1 MLMCRGKLSVFLEMN
16 HKVDQGSFQEIGGN
30 QHSTRSVLIFFGL
43 TFLFSWGVWFTLIL
57 LKVETDWS
65 KIGAFGPTLAAV
77 LLISL
82 QRGKSGMKTLLSRLL
97 RWRVAWSWYVFVFLA
112 SPLIM
117 ILAIQIFRWLGGS
130 GLVFQ
135 DPARWYLTIPVFFYV
150 LLTSVLG
157 EEIGWRGYAFPGL
170 LEKSSALSASLIVG
184 VIWALWHLPLFWLPG
199 DFHQELPLLA
209 FLLQVTASSVIYGWM
224 YVNTRGSLLL
234 PHLFHAVTNTAVGLL
249 PILPMSS
256 GGDLRPFYITVIL
269 LLTFA
274 GAFPILFGKKFVLP

>member
-1 MLMCRGKLSVFLEMN
+1 MN
-16 HKVDQGSFQEIGGN
+16 HKMDQGGFQEIGDK
-30 QHSTRSVLIFFGL
+30 QKSSRSMLIFFAL
-43 TFLFSWGVWFTLIL
+43 TFLFSWVVWITLIVFQ
-57 LKVETDWS
+57 VETNWS

-77 LLISL
+77 LLVAL
-82 QRGKSGMKTLLSRLL
+82 QQGKRGIKTLLSRLL
-97 RWRVAWSWYVFVFLA
+97 RWRVHWAWYVFAFLA

-117 ILAIQIFRWLGGS
+117 MLAIQIFRWVGGS

-135 DPARWYLTIPVFFYV
+135 DPAQWYLTIPVFFYV

-170 LEKSSALSASLIVG
+170 LENNNALRASLIVG
-184 VIWALWHLPLFWLPG
+184 GIWALWHLPLFWLPG
-199 DFHQELPLLA
+199 DFHQDIPLIL

-249 PILPMSS
+249 PILPMST
-256 GGDLRPFYITVIL
+256 GGDLRPFNITVIL
-269 LLTFA
+269 LLLFA
-274 GAFPILFGKKFVLP
+274 GILPVIFGKKLLVF

>member
-1 MLMCRGKLSVFLEMN
+1 MN
-16 HKVDQGSFQEIGGN
+16 HKIDKGGFHEIGEN
-30 QHSTRSVLIFFGL
+30 QNSSRSVLIFFAL
-43 TFLFSWGVWFTLIL
+43 TFLFSWVVWITLIVFQ
-57 LKVETDWS
+57 VETNWS

-77 LLISL
+77 LLVGL
-82 QRGKSGMKTLLSRLL
+82 QRGKDGIKTLLGRLL
-97 RWRVAWSWYVFVFLA
+97 KWRVDWGWYAFVFLA

-117 ILAIQIFRWLGGS
+117 IFAIQVFRWLGGR

-170 LEKSSALSASLIVG
+170 LENNNALRASLIVG
-184 VIWALWHLPLFWLPG
+184 GVWALWHLPLFWLPG

-209 FLLQVTASSVIYGWM
+209 FLVQVSVSSVIYGWM

-249 PILPMSS
+249 PILPMSA
-256 GGDLRPFYITVIL
+256 GGDLRPFYITVVL
-269 LLTFA
+269 LLLVA
-274 GAFPILFGKKFVLP
+274 GLLPVFFGKDLKIRKIDR